1 MNTNLYSALSLIII
15 ISNSIFV
22 ITALFFERKKPVR
35 ALSWILALTL
45 LPVAGFI
52 LYLIFGRPLN
62 LKKKKFHIKNHKD
75 VEYSREIYQT
85 LGTVCYDE
93 TMFKELYNPYVKQL
107 INFNINLS
115 QSPFTNDNKVEI
127 FTKTQDKYDSLL
139 RDIEGAET
147 SIHMLYFIIKNDKIG
162 TLIINTLAKKA
173 KQGVTVRVLF
183 DHGQNLFFPY
193 RAFKTIIDNGGE
205 VLSFFSNSI
214 DNYLKANYRNHRK
227 IVVIDGKVGY
237 VGGINIGDEY
247 LGLHK
252 RIKPWRDT
260 HLKVTGS
267 SVYCLQLR
275 FMTDWL
281 YASKK
286 EVDFGRL
293 DKYFRP
299 IKKEEKG
306 DVAIQMVSSG
316 PDTNAEEIKRGMIK
330 MINSAK
336 SSILI
341 QTPYFVP
348 DDSFLEALQNAAMSG
363 VNVIIQIPEVP
374 DKRLVYKVTTSFIE
388 DVMDFG
394 VKVYLYPGFLHSK
407 MIVIDDT
414 CCSIGSTNMDMRS
427 FSLDF
432 EINAFMYGHDITHKC
447 STIFYNDLNICR
459 EVTEESYKKR
469 GVLSKILESIC
480 RLLSPLL

>member
-15 ISNSIFV
+15 ISNSIFI

-45 LPVAGFI
+45 LPVAGFL
-52 LYLIFGRPLN
+52 LYMIFGRPLN
-62 LKKKKFHIKNHKD
+62 LKKRKFHIKNHKD

-85 LGTVCYDE
+85 LGKVSYDE
-93 TMFKELYNPYVKQL
+93 AMFKESYNHYVKQL
-107 INFNINLS
+107 INFNISLS

-127 FTKTQDKYDSLL
+127 FIKTQDKYDSLL
-139 RDIEGAET
+139 KDIEGAET

-162 TLIINTLAKKA
+162 TKLINTLASKA
-173 KQGVTVRVLF
+173 KDGITVRVLF
-183 DHGQNLFFPY
+183 DHGQNLLFPY
-193 RAFKTIIDNGGE
+193 RAFKPIIDNGGE

-227 IVVIDGKVGY
+227 IVVIDGRIGY

-281 YASKK
+281 YASQK

-299 IKKEEKG
+299 IRKEEGG

-316 PDTNAEEIKRGMIK
+316 PDTNAEEIKRSMIK

-336 SSILI
+336 YSILI

-348 DDSFLEALQNAAMSG
+348 DDPFLEALQNAAMSG
-363 VNVIIQIPEVP
+363 VKVIIQIPEVP

-394 VKVYLYPGFLHSK
+394 VKVYLYPGFLHAK

-414 CCSIGSTNMDMRS
+414 CCSIGSANTDMRS

-432 EINAFMYGHDITHKC
+432 EINAFMYGHNITEKC

-459 EVTEESYKKR
+459 EVTVENYKKR
-469 GVLSKILESIC
+469 GILSKTLESIC

>member
-1 MNTNLYSALSLIII
+1 MNRDLYSALSLIII
-15 ISNSIFV
+15 IANSIFI
-22 ITALFFERKKPVR
+22 ITAIFFERKKPVR
-35 ALSWILALTL
+35 ALSWILALSL
-45 LPVAGFI
+45 LSVAGFI
-52 LYLIFGRPLN
+52 LYLVFGRPIN
-62 LKKKKFHIKNHKD
+62 FKKKKFHIKSHKD

-85 LGTVCYDE
+85 LGKVSYDE
-93 TMFKELYNPYVKQL
+93 TMFKEPYDYYVKQL

-115 QSPFTNDNKVEI
+115 QSPFTNDNRVEI
-127 FTKTQDKYDSLL
+127 FTNTREKYDTLL
-139 RDIEGAET
+139 KDIEKAET
-147 SIHMLYFIIKNDKIG
+147 SIHMLYFIIKNDMIG
-162 TLIINTLAKKA
+162 SKIINALAVKA

-183 DHGQNLFFPY
+183 DHGQNLLVPY
-193 RAFKTIIDNGGE
+193 KAFKPIIDNGGE
-205 VLSFFSNSI
+205 ALSFFSNSI

-227 IVVIDGKVGY
+227 IVVIDGKIGY

-252 RIKPWRDT
+252 RITPWRDT
-260 HLKVTGS
+260 HLKIEGS

-275 FMTDWL
+275 FMTDWI
-281 YASKK
+281 YASQK

-299 IKKEEKG
+299 ISRQDSG

-316 PDTNAEEIKRGMIK
+316 PDTNAEEVKRGIIK

-336 SSILI
+336 CSILI

-348 DDSFLEALQNAAMSG
+348 DDPFLEALQNAAMSG
-363 VNVIIQIPEVP
+363 VNVVIQIPEVP
-374 DKRLVYKVTTSFIE
+374 DKRLVYKVTTSFIG
-388 DVMDFG
+388 DVLDFG
-394 VKVYLYPGFLHSK
+394 VKVYLYPGFLHAK

-414 CCSIGSTNMDMRS
+414 CCSIGSANMDMRS

-432 EINAFMYGHDITHKC
+432 EINAFMYGHDITERC
-447 STIFYNDLNICR
+447 SSIFYNDLKVCKP
-459 EVTEESYKKR
+459 VTEESYRKR
-469 GVLSKILESIC
+469 SVFSKVLESIC

>member
-1 MNTNLYSALSLIII
+1 MSKDLFSVLSIII
-15 ISNSIFV
+15 IIANSIFI
-22 ITALFFERKKPVR
+22 ITAILFERKKPIR

-45 LPVAGFI
+45 LPVAGFV
-52 LYLIFGRPLN
+52 LYLVFGRPIN
-62 LKKKKFHIKNHKD
+62 FKKKKFHIKNHKD
-75 VEYSREIYQT
+75 VEYSREIYRT
-85 LGTVCYDE
+85 LGKVSYDE
-93 TMFKELYNPYVKQL
+93 TMFSEPYNDYVKQL

-115 QSPFTNDNKVEI
+115 QSPFTNDNRVEI
-127 FTKTQDKYDSLL
+127 FTKTQEKYDALL

-147 SIHMLYFIIKNDKIG
+147 SIHMLYFIIKNDSIG
-162 TLIINTLAKKA
+162 SKIINALALKA
-173 KQGVTVRVLF
+173 KAGVTVRVLF
-183 DHGQNLFFPY
+183 DHGQNLLLPY
-193 RAFKTIIDNGGE
+193 NAFKPIIDSGGE
-205 VLSFFSNSI
+205 ALSFFSNSI

-227 IVVIDGKVGY
+227 IVVIDGKIGY

-247 LGLHK
+247 LGYHK
-252 RIKPWRDT
+252 RITPWRDT
-260 HLKVTGS
+260 HLRITGS

-275 FMTDWL
+275 FMTDWI

-286 EVDFGRL
+286 EVDFGSL

-299 IKKEEKG
+299 ISSEDRG
-306 DVAIQMVSSG
+306 NVAVQMVSSG
-316 PDTNAEEIKRGMIK
+316 PDTNAEEVKRGIVK

-336 SSILI
+336 CSILI

-348 DDSFLEALQNAAMSG
+348 DDSVLEALQNAAVSG

-388 DVMDFG
+388 DVMEFG
-394 VKVYLYPGFLHSK
+394 VKVFLYPGFLHAK

-414 CCSIGSTNMDMRS
+414 CCSIGSANMDMRS

-432 EINAFMYGHDITHKC
+432 EINAFMYGHNITEKC
-447 STIFYNDLNICR
+447 SGIFYNDLKTCR
-459 EVTEESYKKR
+459 LVTEESYKNR
-469 GVLSKILESIC
+469 GVISKVTENIC

>member
-1 MNTNLYSALSLIII
+1 M
-15 ISNSIFV
+15 
-22 ITALFFERKKPVR
+22 
-35 ALSWILALTL
+35 
-45 LPVAGFI
+45 
-52 LYLIFGRPLN
+52 
-62 LKKKKFHIKNHKD
+62 
-75 VEYSREIYQT
+75 
-85 LGTVCYDE
+85 
-93 TMFKELYNPYVKQL
+93 
-107 INFNINLS
+107 
-115 QSPFTNDNKVEI
+115 
-127 FTKTQDKYDSLL
+127 
-139 RDIEGAET
+139 
-147 SIHMLYFIIKNDKIG
+147 
-162 TLIINTLAKKA
+162 
-173 KQGVTVRVLF
+173 
-183 DHGQNLFFPY
+183 
-193 RAFKTIIDNGGE
+193 
-205 VLSFFSNSI
+205 
-214 DNYLKANYRNHRK
+214 DNYLKVNYRNHRK
-227 IVVIDGKVGY
+227 IVVIDGKIGY

-260 HLKVTGS
+260 HLKITGS

-293 DKYFRP
+293 DMYFKP
-299 IKKEEKG
+299 IKKEECG
-306 DVAIQMVSSG
+306 NVAIQMVSSG

-336 SSILI
+336 YSILI

-348 DDSFLEALQNAAMSG
+348 DDSFLEAIQNAAMSG

-374 DKRLVYKVTTSFIE
+374 DKRVVYKVTTSYIE

-432 EINAFMYGHDITHKC
+432 EINAFMYGREITDKC
-447 STIFYNDLNICR
+447 SRIFYNDLNICK
-459 EVTEESYKKR
+459 EVTEEDYKK
-469 GVLSKILESIC
+469 GAQCQKCWKAFAGYYHHFSNKYFF
-480 RLLSPLL
+480 